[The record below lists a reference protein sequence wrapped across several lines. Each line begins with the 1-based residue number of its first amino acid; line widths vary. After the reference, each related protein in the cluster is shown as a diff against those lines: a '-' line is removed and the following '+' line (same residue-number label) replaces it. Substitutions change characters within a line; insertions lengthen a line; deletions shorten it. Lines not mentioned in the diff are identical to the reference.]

1 VFEVMPLT
9 DVAIESKPNTHK
21 PQRSL
26 VRVPDAQVHEF
37 LERAYDVK
45 LRLSRTDPV
54 QREPALTHARTDIG
68 SFAIDDVDLVGALT
82 GEADPLDKVI
92 VAWATHGRVASQS
105 DGLSVEASVG
115 DIAVLA
121 QPGRAHVAHSRDLRI
136 ISVMM
141 EPSLLA
147 SVAVGVPDRQAF
159 TPVRFSSLHPVDAAA
174 EQLWRRTV
182 GYVKNEVLADDTKAT
197 PLVLGQAGRLLAAV
211 TLSTFPNTATAEAQP
226 HDRTDHHPVLLRRAV
241 EYMESNAANDIAI
254 ADVADAIH
262 VTPRAVQYMFRR
274 HLDTTP
280 LQYLRRLRL
289 HYAHQDL
296 VAGDRSS
303 DTVTTIAARWGFMHT
318 GRFAVMYRQTYG
330 RSPHSTLRG

>member
-1 VFEVMPLT
+1 MPLT
-9 DVAIESKPNTHK
+9 DVAIESKPNMHK
-21 PQRSL
+21 PKRSL
-26 VRVPDAQVHEF
+26 VRVPDAQVHDF
-37 LERAYDVK
+37 LERAYNVK
-45 LRLSRTDPV
+45 LRLSRSEPV

-68 SFAIDDVDLVGALT
+68 AFAIDDVDLAGDLSA
-82 GEADPLDKVI
+82 EADPLDMLI
-92 VAWATHGRVASQS
+92 VAWATHGRVACQS
-105 DGLSVEASVG
+105 DGLSVEASLG

-121 QPGRAHVAHSRDLRI
+121 QPGQAHVTHCQDLRI
-136 ISVMM
+136 ISVLI

-147 SVAVGVPDRQAF
+147 SVAVGVPARQVQAS
-159 TPVRFSSLHPVDAAA
+159 VRFSSLTPVDAGA

-211 TLSTFPNTATAEAQP
+211 TLSTFPNTAIPEAQA
-226 HDRTDHHPVLLRRAV
+226 HDRTDQHPVLLRRAI

-254 ADVADAIH
+254 ADIADAIH

-296 VAGDRSS
+296 VTGDRSN
-303 DTVTTIAARWGFMHT
+303 DTVTAIAARWGFMHT